1 MRGRP
6 GGCRIHRE
14 ALLDFVDRRELGP
27 GTPAA
32 LEHLDR
38 CDACRNELATVV
50 LAIHA
55 VRRLLAEARAVEP
68 PGDAWERLSARVQ
81 RPATSAWRARSAV
94 AGVVVSAGL
103 VAALVG
109 PAVVWGPRGLVEGEP
124 GPGPDIV
131 LARTVAEQRAEAA
144 FLSRV
149 KLAPAIPERVSEF
162 VPAAVYWAGPDGLG
176 RTEVPVAPDAP
187 LAVRAE

>member
-6 GGCRIHRE
+6 GSCRIHRE
-14 ALLDFVDRRELGP
+14 VLLDFVDQRELGP

-38 CDACRNELATVV
+38 CDACRNELATFV

-55 VRRLLAEARAVEP
+55 VRRLLAEARTAEP

-81 RPATSAWRARSAV
+81 RPVTSAWRARSAL

-103 VAALVG
+103 VAALIG
-109 PAVVWGPRGLVEGEP
+109 PAVVWRPRVLVEGEP
-124 GPGPDIV
+124 GPGPAVI

-149 KLAPAIPERVSEF
+149 KLAPAIVERQPEF

-176 RTEVPVAPDAP
+176 RTEVAVAPDVP

>member
-1 MRGRP
+1 M
-6 GGCRIHRE
+6 
-14 ALLDFVDRRELGP
+14 LDFVDRRELGP

-38 CDACRNELATVV
+38 CAACRNELATYV

-55 VRRLLAEARAVEP
+55 VRRLLAEARTVEP

-81 RPATSAWRARSAV
+81 HPVTSAWRARSAL

-109 PAVVWGPRGLVEGEP
+109 PAVVWRSHPLVEGEP
-124 GPGPDIV
+124 GPGPAIV

-144 FLSRV
+144 FLNRV
-149 KLAPAIPERVSEF
+149 KLAPALPGRAEF
-162 VPAAVYWAGPDGLG
+162 VPTATYWAGPDGLG
-176 RTEVPVAPDAP
+176 RTEVAVAADVP
-187 LAVRAE
+187 LGLRAE